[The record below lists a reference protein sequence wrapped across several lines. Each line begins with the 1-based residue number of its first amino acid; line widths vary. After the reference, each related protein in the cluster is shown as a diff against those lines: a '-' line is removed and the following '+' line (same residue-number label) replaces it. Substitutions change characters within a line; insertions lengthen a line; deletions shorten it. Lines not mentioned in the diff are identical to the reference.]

1 MSHKPKPGSRK
12 RKPVEKPQA
21 VRAAGRGAELPQFA
35 GGLSAEFRPA
45 LLRRIKGERPNQI
58 AYLKAMASSTI
69 TFGLGASGTG
79 KSFMAMGHAAQEL
92 SAGRVSRIVLSRPLV
107 QCGGENIGFLPGD
120 IREKT
125 SPFMAPVLDALES
138 FFSMADIDR
147 LMELDLLR
155 ITPLELMRG
164 SSFKDAI
171 VVIDEAQNMSRIQIE
186 MALTRVDHGTRL
198 VFTGDQRQSDVGVSP
213 LVEAV
218 RQLTTPTMVSGL
230 SVIRFTREDNMR
242 SPIVAACA
250 ERLGI

>member
-12 RKPVEKPQA
+12 QKIAAKP
-21 VRAAGRGAELPQFA
+21 RAAPA
-35 GGLSAEFRPA
+35 GDTGQAKPITGNGLTPEFRPV

-58 AYLKAMASSTI
+58 AYLKAMATSTI

-125 SPFMAPVLDALES
+125 SPFMAPVLDALEA
-138 FFSMADIDR
+138 FFSKSDVDR

-164 SSFKDAI
+164 SSFKDSI

-218 RQLTTPTMVSGL
+218 RQLTTPTAVSGL